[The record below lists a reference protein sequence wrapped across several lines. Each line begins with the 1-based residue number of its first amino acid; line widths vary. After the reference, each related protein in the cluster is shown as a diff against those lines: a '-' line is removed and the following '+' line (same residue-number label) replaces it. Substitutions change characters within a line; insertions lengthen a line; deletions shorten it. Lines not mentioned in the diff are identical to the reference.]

1 MQALYFALA
10 AFHKSGKEPE
20 TLNDLK
26 RAVERQMTEV
36 AGPEF
41 LIGTAG
47 RQLSLAAHLI
57 GSIIPCERD
66 TACPARAGRVG
77 CRAQAARAGALGK
90 SMGVPATLLK

>member
-66 TACPARAGRVG
+66 TACPAR
-77 CRAQAARAGALGK
+77 QAVSVAELRPQGPGLWGNRWAFRRRC
-90 SMGVPATLLK
+90 